1 MPLIRTRR
9 FKMTQTLLRI
19 DNLSIAFSKQDETR
33 TVVSD
38 LTLQIQRGETLAPWV
53 SRFRQERF
61 GALHPAA
68 AALPARELSAR
79 GYSVPRP
86 FAAARR
92 RTDPARYSRQ

>member
-38 LTLQIQRGETLAPWV
+38 LTLQIQRGETLALVGESGSGKSV
-53 SRFRQERF
+53 S
-61 GALHPAA
+61 ALSILRL
-68 AALPARELSAR
+68 LPSPPES
-79 GYSVPRP
+79 
-86 FAAARR
+86 
-92 RTDPARYSRQ
+92 